1 MPVQPSSLTG
11 LPPTWSSN
19 DDRVSLYQ
27 FRSIER
33 AGYLSV
39 TDLVRDFLYDA
50 ATEAAIDIV
59 NVHIIESH
67 LSHAVTKSS
76 NPEFFYQYANID
88 HDSGGVMNPHFL
100 AQRIRVIDNGG
111 SGYRVDDELFH
122 YVPAARANVKIIV
135 TEVDVEGGTNA
146 ITKFEVMHSGDYD
159 RVANPLAANKRLE
172 FRIRKNPK
180 KSLVQHKD
188 YSFDKDDAGNT
199 FFFQSSHTGNGWV
212 GGTPG
217 PTVVL
222 PRTTAVMTQGAGA
235 FTNFWHNSFGD
246 GTANPKGRGGA
257 TDTESIVVDST
268 FTIPMGAVVPGK
280 TRWPV
285 TGIWANI
292 AANVASNSV
301 YVGSEILLVPGES
314 NGASYIPPGTVITSI
329 SDIEVVDNVKQVP
342 TSATTYEWFET
353 TNPYVWMTTSNVIT
367 ISKGDR
373 FVLRGNGA
381 TFSDLTTTDN
391 TAEFFNA
398 VVEAR
403 ARIDPLAN
411 DNVPVTAT
419 LSAINGTHLRLT
431 NINHAYTG
439 FAPTVYEG
447 ALITDN
453 AGIKQ
458 LNGAIVANV
467 ANIKYAIGAGL
478 TTANII
484 TDVNLT
490 GVLAVNDVLKFTL
503 ATRQPWRI
511 AFTANG
517 RQSLSVAAGT
527 SIQITDDARRPVA
540 KVADYTGGIV
550 DIAGLMG
557 DVPSKLVVN
566 VNSNITSVVANIGG
580 PYSTKIVDGIVS
592 PNTGPDIMRVTS
604 LPTGKKIYP
613 GFACNI
619 QSIIPADGFNPVKRE
634 NTVILSQILPLDLSG
649 TSGPLEEF
657 YGNGRYYINQ
667 TYPGANVNSYWMT
680 NSTWERV
687 IDKEVNELNITEG
700 FINRSIRVQTYPEA
714 YPINYF
720 ASFTKQGLFFGVWE
734 GSWTVMQKSRIRQF
748 SEKDAWFNW
757 FLIQRPV
764 HRKTGAVRTGGQSP
778 VFCINSVGY
787 KYWKFIVRERDVW
800 HPTQGDAQTTG
811 LYFDDLSG
819 QVKEKMTPYRVPAD
833 AHTTDSHAVLNST
846 YQIALTEDS
855 KYLVSFLYN
864 LTTPRFRY
872 SDELDMIGQTAADV
886 SMASSDVKI
895 TAYGEAKQR
904 VYKSLGA
911 NLPYNAGLRISVLKD
926 IYTA

>member
-50 ATEAAIDIV
+50 ATEAAANIV

-67 LSHAVTKSS
+67 LSHANTKAS
-76 NPEFFYQYANID
+76 NPEFFYQYANIM
-88 HDSGGVMNPHFL
+88 HDAGGGVMNPHFL
-100 AQRIRVIDNGG
+100 AQRIRTIVNGG
-111 SGYRVDDELFH
+111 SGYRENDELFH
-122 YVPAARANVKIIV
+122 YVPAAKANVKIIV

-217 PTVVL
+217 PTVVP

-235 FTNFWHNSFGD
+235 FTNFWHSSFGD
-246 GTANPKGRGGA
+246 GIANPKGRGGA

-292 AANVASNSV
+292 AADKASNSV

-342 TSATTYEWFET
+342 TSATTFEWYET

-381 TFSDLTTTDN
+381 TFSDLTTKDN

-411 DNVPVTAT
+411 DNVSVTA
-419 LSAINGTHLRLT
+419 SVKAIAGNLIYLT
-431 NINHAYTG
+431 NISHAYAG

-447 ALITDN
+447 ALISKGG
-453 AGIKQ
+453 AS

-467 ANIKYAIGAGL
+467 ANIQYKLGTG
-478 TTANII
+478 TNANII
-484 TDVNLT
+484 TDVSLGT
-490 GVLAVNDVLKFTL
+490 LGVAVNDTLQFDL
-503 ATRQPWRI
+503 ATRQPWRL

-540 KVADYTGGIV
+540 KIADYTGGIV

-557 DVPSKLVVN
+557 DVPSRLVVN
-566 VNSNITSVVANIGG
+566 ANSNVTSVQGNIGG
-580 PYSTKIVDGIVS
+580 VYTTETIANVVS
-592 PNTGPDIMRVTS
+592 PKTGPDIITITY
-604 LPTGKKIYP
+604 LPTGQKIYP

-619 QSIIPADGFNPVKRE
+619 DSITATDTFNPVKRE
-634 NTVILSQILPLDLSG
+634 NTVIISQILPLDLVN
-649 TSGPLEEF
+649 TPVEEF
-657 YGNGRYYINQ
+657 YGNGRYYVNQ
-667 TYPGANVNSYWMT
+667 TYPNATPYSMT
-680 NSTWERV
+680 SSTWERV
-687 IDKEVNELNITEG
+687 IDKEINEFNITEG
-700 FINRSIRVQTYPEA
+700 FINRSVRVQTYPEA

-720 ASFTKQGLFFGVWE
+720 ASFSKQGLFFGVWE

-819 QVKEKMTPYRVPAD
+819 QVKETMTPYRVPAD
-833 AHTTDSHAVLNST
+833 AHTTDSHAVLNT
-846 YQIALTEDS
+846 THQIALTEDS